1 MNEHKELELKY
12 LTNKDFKLARL
23 LNLLTKNGFIILDMY
38 DVINI
43 DKYFDTPNKDLLK
56 DGASLRIRI
65 VNNKPY
71 GTLKYPVNKD
81 NNYCERIEIEKEIE
95 EEDFNS
101 LLNIFNDI
109 PYDIS
114 NVCPKPTLSIIN
126 HRYEIYLKYEDVI
139 IALANDDVT
148 YKKDNEEEHETMI
161 EIEIKEGLN
170 YKLLDN
176 INELIINNLGLIPTK
191 ENKYKRG
198 LRLTTSKILSRK
210 KHQ

>member
-12 LTNKDFKLARL
+12 LTDKSFNIIIL
-23 LNLLTKNGFIILDMY
+23 LSLLTKNGFSIVNMQN
-38 DVINI
+38 VTNI
-43 DKYFDTPNKDLLK
+43 DIYFDSPDKDLLK
-56 DGASLRIRI
+56 KSATLRIRKT
-65 VNNKPY
+65 NNKY
-71 GTLKYPVNKD
+71 FATFKYPVNKD

>member
-23 LNLLTKNGFIILDMY
+23 LNLLTKNGFIILDIH

-81 NNYCERIEIEKEIE
+81 NNYCEKTLKRLNFAKVNYLNEIMLSDEI
-95 EEDFNS
+95 
-101 LLNIFNDI
+101 
-109 PYDIS
+109 
-114 NVCPKPTLSIIN
+114 
-126 HRYEIYLKYEDVI
+126 
-139 IALANDDVT
+139 
-148 YKKDNEEEHETMI
+148 
-161 EIEIKEGLN
+161 
-170 YKLLDN
+170 
-176 INELIINNLGLIPTK
+176 
-191 ENKYKRG
+191 
-198 LRLTTSKILSRK
+198 
-210 KHQ
+210 

>member
-23 LNLLTKNGFIILDMY
+23 LNLLTKNGFIILDIH

-95 EEDFNS
+95 EE
-101 LLNIFNDI
+101 
-109 PYDIS
+109 
-114 NVCPKPTLSIIN
+114 
-126 HRYEIYLKYEDVI
+126 
-139 IALANDDVT
+139 
-148 YKKDNEEEHETMI
+148 HETMI

-176 INELIINNLGLIPTK
+176 INDLIINNLGLIPTK

>member
-23 LNLLTKNGFIILDMY
+23 LNLLTKNGFIILDMH

-81 NNYCERIEIEKEIE
+81 NNYCERIEIE
-95 EEDFNS
+95 
-101 LLNIFNDI
+101 NIFVLENYRCNGVGSKLMEYLI
-109 PYDIS
+109 NTCYDKKLINITLEVRKSNSIAIS
-114 NVCPKPTLSIIN
+114 L
-126 HRYEIYLKYEDVI
+126 
-139 IALANDDVT
+139 
-148 YKKDNEEEHETMI
+148 YKKYGFNKVGVRHNYYGNED
-161 EIEIKEGLN
+161 GL
-170 YKLLDN
+170 LM
-176 INELIINNLGLIPTK
+176 E
-191 ENKYKRG
+191 
-198 LRLTTSKILSRK
+198 K
-210 KHQ
+210 KVL